1 MHPAL
6 PVPAPGPRG
15 YPLLGVMPSLAR
27 NPLQFLDT
35 MVRQY
40 GDIVRLPLGPR
51 EMYIIAHPD
60 LAKAVLQ
67 DQHADFV
74 KGPIFRLFSPL
85 IGQGLVASEGDFW
98 RQQRRLIQPAFH
110 RQRLASLA
118 EAMTDEVSKLL
129 DTWTTR
135 AATRTSFD
143 IAEEMTQLTQ
153 QIIIRTMF
161 STAVG
166 AQDAGR
172 AISIVF
178 HYFSKRLWTFF
189 LPSWVPLPG
198 RGAFER
204 ALERLNRTVYQII
217 ETRRQ
222 ASTAQPDLLTML
234 LEARAEDGSGMSD
247 QQIRDEVMNIFVAGH
262 ETTAHAL
269 TWVWYALSQHPD
281 VAARLEAEVAQVVGT
296 RVPTIEDLS
305 RLTYTRMVI
314 EETMRLYPPAWMIP
328 RATISPVTLGAYQL
342 PAHAAVLV
350 CPYFTHRHPD
360 FWEQPETFDPERFA
374 PHRERERVR
383 YAYFPFGGGPRQC
396 IGSHFAMMEAQFIVA
411 MVVQRYCVNLV
422 ANHTVIPQADSTL
435 RPRHGVHV
443 SILPAHNVSLQ
454 GV

>member
-15 YPLLGVMPSLAR
+15 FPLVGVVPSLAR
-27 NPLQFLDT
+27 SPLQFLQS
-35 MVRQY
+35 MVHQY
-40 GDIVRLPLGPR
+40 GNIVRLPLGPR
-51 EMYIIAHPD
+51 EMYIVVHPD

-67 DQHADFV
+67 DQQADFV
-74 KGPIFRLFSPL
+74 KGPIFQLFAPL
-85 IGQGLVASEGDFW
+85 IGQGLVASEGEFW

-110 RQRLASLA
+110 RQRLAALA
-118 EAMTDEVSKLL
+118 EAMTDEIRQVLANWVPK
-129 DTWTTR
+129 
-135 AATRTSFD
+135 ATNHTAFD
-143 IAEEMTQLTQ
+143 IAEEMTHLTQ

-172 AISIVF
+172 AISTVF

-198 RGAFER
+198 RADFKR
-204 ALERLNRTVYQII
+204 ALVQLNRTVYQII
-217 ETRRQ
+217 ESRRRV
-222 ASTAQPDLLTML
+222 STPEADLLSML
-234 LEARAEDGSGMSD
+234 LEARTEDGSGMSD

-269 TWVWYALSQHPD
+269 TWVWYALSQHP
-281 VAARLEAEVAQVVGT
+281 VVAQQLADEVTQVLGD
-296 RVPTIEDLS
+296 RIPTVEDLP
-305 RLTYTRMVI
+305 RLTYTKAVI

-328 RATISPVTLGAYQL
+328 RATVAPVTLGVYQL

-360 FWEQPETFDPERFA
+360 FWEQPEVFEPERFA
-374 PHRERERVR
+374 PERERERNR

-411 MVVQRYCVNLV
+411 MVMQRYRVNLV
-422 ANHTVIPQADSTL
+422 PGHSVVPQADSTL
-435 RPRHGVHV
+435 RPRYGIRVTLEAQLHH
-443 SILPAHNVSLQ
+443 
-454 GV
+454 